1 MNTEDHSVSEKV
13 LIYIHIIIT
22 FYPFIYKLFS
32 PHSILSPPEFSTP
45 TILKR
50 INSCFIFGMYI

>member
-32 PHSILSPPEFSTP
+32 THSILSTPEFFTP
-45 TILKR
+45 TIL
-50 INSCFIFGMYI
+50 